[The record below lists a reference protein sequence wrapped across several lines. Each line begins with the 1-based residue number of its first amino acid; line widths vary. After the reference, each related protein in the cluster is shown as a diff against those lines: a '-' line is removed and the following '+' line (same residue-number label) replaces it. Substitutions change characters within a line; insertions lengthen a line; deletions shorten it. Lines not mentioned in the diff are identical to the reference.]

1 MEDHQMSEYTEEMR
15 NGQDPAP
22 ARKKRSGRV
31 IGIIAVVLVSLL
43 LAAGAGYSVKV
54 LVDTAG
60 GIIAGIGERRS
71 AKAPAEESA
80 PVSASQ
86 ETVPGTQEA
95 SRINTTPVLQQTETK
110 SGAVVL
116 TDVSEI
122 VKETLPSVVSINCTV
137 VTTGRFGRYESASA
151 GSGIIIGD
159 NGTELWIVTNN
170 HVIDGAAEMKVT
182 FVDGS
187 EAVLYLKG
195 ASPANDVAVLGV
207 RLSDLGQ
214 DTVSAIRVIAMGD
227 SDTLKLGQGV
237 IAIGNALGWGQS
249 VTTGVV
255 SALDRTISFED
266 GTSME
271 HLLQTSAAINP
282 GNSGGA
288 LLNAAGE
295 LIGINNAKYA
305 DTDVEGVGFAIPI
318 SSVREI
324 MENLSLMEPRVP
336 VADADAPYMGVTFRE
351 ISSSMITMYGM
362 PEGALIYSVQEGTPA
377 EKAGLLSWDII
388 TGLNDAVIKDYYDL
402 TDELQ
407 YYSGG
412 TEVTLKIAR
421 MDQGTWKE
429 IEVKITLGYRKDY
442 AD

>member
-1 MEDHQMSEYTEEMR
+1 MEEYQVNEYTAE
-15 NGQDPAP
+15 PAQSQAGP
-22 ARKKRSGRV
+22 VKKKKSVGRV
-31 IGIIAVVLVSLL
+31 IGIVAAVLGSLL
-43 LAAGAGYSVKV
+43 LAVGAGYSAKV
-54 LVDTAG
+54 LIDAVG
-60 GIIAGIGERRS
+60 EIRSGIEERRS
-71 AKAPAEESA
+71 AAGTAET
-80 PVSASQ
+80 VSASK
-86 ETVPGTQEA
+86 EAGVSASEA
-95 SRINTTPVLQQTETK
+95 SKVNTAPVLQQTETK
-110 SGAVVL
+110 SGTVML
-116 TDVSEI
+116 TDVSGI
-122 VKETLPSVVSINCTV
+122 VEETLPSVVSINCTV
-137 VTTGRFGRYESASA
+137 VTASRYGRYESTSA

-170 HVIDGAAEMKVT
+170 HVIEGAVDMKVT

-187 EAVLYLKG
+187 EAEMYLKG
-195 ASPANDVAVLGV
+195 TSAENDLAVLGV
-207 RLSDLGQ
+207 QLSGLSRE
-214 DTVSAIRVIAMGD
+214 TVAAIRVIVMGD

-266 GTSME
+266 GSTME

-318 SSVREI
+318 SSIREI
-324 MENLSLMEPRVP
+324 MESLSLMEPRIP
-336 VADADAPYMGVTFRE
+336 VAEEDTPYIGVTFRE
-351 ISSSMITMYGM
+351 VSSSMSSAYGM
-362 PEGALIYSVQEGTPA
+362 PEGALIYSVGEGTPA

-388 TGLNDAVIKDYYDL
+388 TGLNDAVIRDYYDL

-421 MDQGTWKE
+421 MDQGSWKE

-442 AD
+442 VK